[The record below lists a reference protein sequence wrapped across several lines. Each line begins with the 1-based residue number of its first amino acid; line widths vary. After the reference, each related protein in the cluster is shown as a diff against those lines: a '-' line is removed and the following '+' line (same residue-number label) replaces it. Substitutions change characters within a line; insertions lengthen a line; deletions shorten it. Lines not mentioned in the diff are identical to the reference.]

1 MLSILAYGRC
11 IPPSRLRFRMNQHDT
26 HQDGPEPRQAN
37 GAGQDRR
44 YARRIDCTERPR
56 GPQSSAPATS
66 PAPPRDDA
74 HR

>member
-1 MLSILAYGRC
+1 
-11 IPPSRLRFRMNQHDT
+11 MNQHDT
-26 HQDGPEPRQAN
+26 PQDGPEPRQAN

-56 GPQSSAPATS
+56 GPQSSVPATP